1 MDGEGEVSLP
11 LLPPFILA
19 KTTTAS
25 ILRSLNKDGYYF
37 RMLSCHFQDHHNF
50 IRKGRVATTGYEDF
64 SLLLMNATLIMKLQK
79 GRGSFISWKEQYGEN
94 KILAD
99 IWEEYVSCNRT
110 Q

>member
-11 LLPPFILA
+11 LIPPFILA

-50 IRKGRVATTGYEDF
+50 IERVGLPERF
-64 SLLLMNATLIMKLQK
+64 MKNSSSLLMNA
-79 GRGSFISWKEQYGEN
+79 
-94 KILAD
+94 
-99 IWEEYVSCNRT
+99 
-110 Q
+110 

>member
-11 LLPPFILA
+11 LIPPFILA

-50 IRKGRVATTGYEDF
+50 IRKGRVARTVYEEFFIAFDECYTYYEIAKGLCF
-64 SLLLMNATLIMKLQK
+64 FYLMKKNNMVK
-79 GRGSFISWKEQYGEN
+79 N
-94 KILAD
+94 
-99 IWEEYVSCNRT
+99 
-110 Q
+110 

>member
-11 LLPPFILA
+11 LIPPFILA

-50 IRKGRVATTGYEDF
+50 IRKGRVARMVYEEFFITFDECSTYHEIAKGLF
-64 SLLLMNATLIMKLQK
+64 YLMKRTIW
-79 GRGSFISWKEQYGEN
+79 WKT
-94 KILAD
+94 
-99 IWEEYVSCNRT
+99 R
-110 Q
+110 